1 MIMTTSI
8 ISTAPSDYTAVREV
22 LVFPPNLS
30 NQILPLRIPIS
41 NDLLY
46 EGGAEMFSVKL
57 EIPIGEAG
65 VSIGVQ
71 STAMVTIEED
81 GRISYSSH

>member
-1 MIMTTSI
+1 M
-8 ISTAPSDYTAVREV
+8 
-22 LVFPPNLS
+22 VFPPRLS

-46 EGGAEMFSVKL
+46 EGGAEMFTVKL
-57 EIPIGEAG
+57 EVPDGEEG

-71 STAMVTIEED
+71 STAVVTIEED
-81 GRISYSSH
+81 GTISLSL

>member
-1 MIMTTSI
+1 
-8 ISTAPSDYTAVREV
+8 
-22 LVFPPNLS
+22 
-30 NQILPLRIPIS
+30 
-41 NDLLY
+41 
-46 EGGAEMFSVKL
+46 MFSVKL